1 MEEKLFPRI
10 QKSVETFLNDEEG
23 NVPRNKLLTVGSMVI
38 LMGILLTM
46 DAFAAHRS
54 HSSHSSHSSH
64 KSHSSHRS
72 HSSHNSHS
80 NHANHSNYPSTPS
93 LNTPNSNAV
102 LESLPDVSTVNL
114 VPPTVPAL
122 SNAADLAATEFLAQS
137 SYLTAVQED
146 AE

>member
-93 LNTPNSNAV
+93 LNTPNSNVV
-102 LESLPDVSTVNL
+102 LESLPDMSTVNL

-122 SNAADLAATEFLAQS
+122 SNAADLAATEFWAQS
-137 SYLTAVQED
+137 SYLAAVQED

>member
-93 LNTPNSNAV
+93 VNTPNANTV
-102 LESLPDVSTVNL
+102 LEGMPDVSAINMVA
-114 VPPTVPAL
+114 PTVPAL
-122 SNAADLAATEFLAQS
+122 SSAADIAATDFVAQS
-137 SYLTAVQED
+137 AYLTAAPED

>member
-54 HSSHSSHSSH
+54 HS
-64 KSHSSHRS
+64 
-72 HSSHNSHS
+72 

-93 LNTPNSNAV
+93 LNTPNSNVV

-122 SNAADLAATEFLAQS
+122 SSAADLAATEFLAQS